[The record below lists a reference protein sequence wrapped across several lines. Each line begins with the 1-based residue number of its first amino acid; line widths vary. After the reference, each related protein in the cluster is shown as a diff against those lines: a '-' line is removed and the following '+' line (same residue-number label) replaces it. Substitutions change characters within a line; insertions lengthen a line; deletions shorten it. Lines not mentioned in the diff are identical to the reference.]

1 MTAIFPFGFSYPTAF
16 YLTLYVLTF
25 VLHQAFM
32 HYVLAGCLYVTWS
45 TIFPGLIVRPRA
57 AQPLAA
63 TLRDWMPFMLSAAI
77 TAGVAPLLFI
87 QIVYQSHFYTA
98 NLLLWWR
105 WMIVIPVLITAFYLL
120 YLIKSA
126 WLWNRVY
133 SLRVAVVV
141 ATSLC
146 FVFVGFCWT
155 ANHLIA
161 CHGERWAE
169 IYATGHLPLTAS
181 IVIPRMLVW
190 IGGSFATM
198 AASVGWQIWR
208 QEERIDQNPDRE
220 PESYGEFP
228 SSVRTL
234 VRLAG
239 GGMSVA
245 LVAGIVTLIQC
256 DDAARSLIFGAL
268 GLPYLLLVILGVIT
282 QALGW
287 AQQWRARQFCSFGM
301 WAVSIGCLASLLGV
315 SVIREGLRLGAIDI
329 TSLAPRHAEA
339 STVGGFGVFLV
350 ATVIVVAAIAWCI
363 RTVQRGMVR

>member
-1 MTAIFPFGFSYPTAF
+1 MTATFPFGFSFPTAF

-45 TIFPGLIVRPRA
+45 TIFPGLIVRPRV

-87 QIVYQSHFYTA
+87 QIVYQHHFYTA

-120 YLIKSA
+120 YLIKSR
-126 WLWNRVY
+126 WLWNRAY
-133 SLRVAVVV
+133 SLRVSVVV
-141 ATSLC
+141 MTSLC

-155 ANHLIA
+155 ANHLIS
-161 CHGERWAE
+161 CRGETWPE
-169 IYATGHLPLTAS
+169 IYSTGRLPFTAS

-208 QEERIDQNPDRE
+208 QEELIDQNPERE
-220 PESYGEFP
+220 PESYGEFS

-239 GGMSVA
+239 GGLSVA
-245 LVAGIVTLIQC
+245 SLAGVVTLMQC
-256 DDAARSLIFGAL
+256 DVASRSLIFGTL
-268 GLPYLLLVILGVIT
+268 GLPYLLLIILGLIA
-282 QALGW
+282 QGIGW
-287 AQQWRARQFCSFGM
+287 AQQWRAQQFSKLGM
-301 WAVSIGCLASLLGV
+301 WLASTGCLASLLGV
-315 SVIREGLRLGAIDI
+315 SVIREGLRLGTVEIV
-329 TSLAPRHAEA
+329 SLAPRHAEA

-350 ATVIVVAAIAWCI
+350 ATVFVVAMIVWCI
-363 RTVQRGMVR
+363 RTVQRGLVH